1 MSNNTISNNINRNT
15 EDREEFYIN
24 ANLDL
29 TNQPA
34 DTLYF
39 NKENNYNYNSNWF
52 NYREFQC
59 IPNNSIVGEVVQ
71 YSKVPIENSSLD
83 LTKQY
88 TINSNA
94 IVYGEFSG
102 AQADCGNSYIFP
114 FTIPKANYSWPFE
127 PTIYVTVGPYPGY
140 YNYYYLED
148 AILYSPDYTHITVY
162 SGTYYIPFGGLNIN
176 KSVIIQCVGLCRF
189 IGEDP
194 ITLLRDNIWI
204 DGMRIEVSN
213 SYACMVVSE
222 YQNNIFLIGI
232 FFTMGYG
239 CSTGLR
245 ISSNIFYVYLCY
257 FINENNIGG
266 NNTITGIEISRSVG
280 NSFIESNDFYN
291 NSTSIYYICIR
302 LSQSSSPYQIYQGNL
317 VITNNRNPQ
326 GIIYQFF
333 SQTSFSGSSGNFS
346 LILRSNST
354 NETDAFCYL
363 YVTSDY
369 LGNLYNKIVCC
380 NNNITNDGKKGVI
393 SLDSSSAGFS
403 TKRIWR
409 TGSLPLWSMDNAI
422 SKHSWTLSSA
432 PEITANVYTSPRIIQ
447 YWQDVVS
454 EQEFAFGYNSYF
466 FELPN
471 INLTV
476 VKSDVYHLDIT
487 ALTDWLY
494 IQSGSYNTRPL
505 RVIYIDYSFIVRLTL
520 PNYGISDGYIIYYEN
535 IYIATILTWYNVTC
549 NSTTDYVRICTSLFC
564 NDDSRYLTGPYYPY
578 TGLAYTLGFY
588 KSKAY
593 VRNQSGAIISTL
605 PTVSN
610 PAIFIIATTVY
621 NNVLWNAIIEG
632 ASPDVDNMSLAVDL
646 ENVYVNFIY
655 DPTKTI
661 TFRNGDGSVAISW
674 VPDLDPEIEQCI
686 GLVKYNKNGECEWAT
701 KLTGFL
707 KINFNQNLVGD
718 YGNSLFM
725 SGSYRYC
732 KDIYNS
738 PALTTSDKTSFSLPT
753 PNYYA
758 WTNVQEIN
766 SWVTLCIDYFS
777 GSNIVL
783 ANQTGMLYYSYDNGI
798 SWIYDNTF
806 QNLYEIL
813 KIRCDR
819 VNGWKILITK
829 NDSVYVTYGNDPW
842 VNGIDTVS
850 IGDNKNW
857 SSVAINPK
865 GDRMLACISGGKIY
879 WSYWS
884 DDNEFFESDSPNLLW
899 TDLCMTDEIYA
910 DISFACAIGS
920 PIYRSDDNGETWYP
934 LINSPYLNWTS
945 ITCDETGQHIY
956 VGVAGF
962 YIYSSH
968 NGGLDWKREDSGIE
982 TWIRVVCNKDGQY
995 VAAASQNG
1003 QIWMSTDFG
1012 TTWIPS
1018 GIPRNWSDLVCTRE
1032 QLNPLALFY
1041 ATEYNGRIFVPLGT
1055 PIENSFLI
1063 KYHTLN
1069 GSVEWI
1075 NYLGGGSNY
1084 TTSMCM
1090 NPKAQTLYIAGSYA
1104 DNISIY
1110 NAEDITL
1117 PVHYLNKEINNSNY
1131 DLFIVKYN
1139 MYGGDIIWNTHISS
1153 VNQPYYSL
1161 NEIKG
1166 LSVDNN
1172 DILGVTGYYTTQLNI
1187 YDSNDFLTT
1196 QVMLNGYIFFS
1207 GGGWSEQVY
1216 PNNIPNGNQNVFTL
1230 FFWPNGVL
1238 ESYTFLNGIGQ
1249 QMGTNLPPAPQY
1261 KGSLIYNP
1269 FYYTDLYYVAGSYKN
1284 PQSDFTLWVNRADYL
1299 PIEFLDSHK
1308 MYGLYPDSQNS
1319 FFVQLNHV
1327 YARFFE
1333 PNVPAYVNPD
1343 PFPIEFNVGGC
1354 NRTLVNQSYV
1364 DSPIETWGGLTGWN
1378 SSVVTSDDINTGIIC
1393 KYGHDMGNTRPFING
1408 IPGITTKEYSHL
1420 ALSMTIPSFP
1430 TNDPQPIGTSSVPYG
1445 YIPIYAKIPIFA
1457 GLMHPTLVTT
1467 TSLSFNNLLNN
1478 ETNLILK
1485 PSGNATLS
1493 NLYILGLNPGDK
1505 IRIQGTTIF
1514 GSKYISLTVKEITP
1528 SFYNS
1533 LTNIPSTIVFEEST
1547 IYANSVWNGVQAF
1560 IYSFQREDVIS
1571 NPLSSSTYF
1580 YLPMY
1585 YQPKII
1591 DSGDI
1596 NVTVQV
1602 TPKEYLS

>member
-29 TNQPA
+29 TGQPA

-94 IVYGEFSG
+94 IVGGDPSG
-102 AQADCGNSYIFP
+102 AYADCGNSYIFP
-114 FTIPKANYSWPFE
+114 FTIPQANFSWPFD
-127 PTIYVTVGPYPGY
+127 PVYYVTVGEGGDFPT
-140 YNYYYLED
+140 LEF
-148 AILYSPDYTHITVY
+148 ALTAVVNNVYITVY
-162 SGTYYIPFGGLNIN
+162 EGTHYIPFEGINID
-176 KSVIIQCVGLCRF
+176 KSVIIVCQGLCRF
-189 IGEDP
+189 VGNYP
-194 ITLLRDNIWI
+194 IYLSRDNIWI
-204 DGMRIEVSN
+204 ENMRVEVSN
-213 SYACMVVSE
+213 NYACMVVNQYS
-222 YQNNIFLIGI
+222 NIYLMFN
-232 FFTMGYG
+232 FYTMGYN
-239 CSTGLR
+239 CNTGLR
-245 ISSNIFYVYLCY
+245 ISSNNFQVFGCQ

-266 NNTITGIEISRSVG
+266 NNTITGIEINRSFG
-280 NSFIESNDFYN
+280 NSFLASNTFKN
-291 NSTSIYYICIR
+291 NSTSIYYICVR
-302 LSQSSSPYQIYQGNL
+302 LSKFLSSPSEIYQGNL
-317 VITNNRNPQ
+317 VVTNNKTPV

-333 SQTSFSGSSGNFS
+333 SQTSFSGTSGNFS
-346 LILRSNST
+346 LILSNNTT

-363 YVTSDY
+363 YVNNNY
-369 LGNLYNKIVCC
+369 LGNLYNKIVCY

-393 SLDSSSAGFS
+393 SLDSSSSGFS
-403 TKRIWR
+403 SKYIWR
-409 TGSLPLWSMDNAI
+409 ISSLPLWSMDNSI
-422 SKHSWTLSSA
+422 SKHSWILSTA
-432 PEITANVYTSPRIIQ
+432 PETTAGVYTSPRTIQ
-447 YWQDVVS
+447 YWQDVVG

-466 FELPN
+466 FELPD
-471 INLTV
+471 INLSV
-476 VKSDVYHLDIT
+476 IKSDVYHLDIT
-487 ALTDWLY
+487 VLWEWFY
-494 IQSGSYNTRPL
+494 VQSGSYNTRPL
-505 RVIYIDYSFIVRLTL
+505 RVKYVSNPWFIQLTL
-520 PNYGISDGYIIYYEN
+520 PNYGISDGYIIYYTN
-535 IYIATILTWYNVTC
+535 IYEAFILSWYNVIC
-549 NSTTDYVRICTSLFC
+549 DSPTDYIKICTSLFC
-564 NDDSRYLTGPYYPY
+564 NDDSRYLTGPYNY
-578 TGLAYTLGFY
+578 TGLTYTLGFY
-588 KSKAY
+588 ESKGY
-593 VRNQSGAIISTL
+593 VLNQYGTTVSTL
-605 PTVSN
+605 PTVSK
-610 PAIFIIATTVY
+610 PAIFIIATNLY
-621 NNVLWNAIIEG
+621 DNALWNVIIEG

-646 ENVYVNFIY
+646 ENVYVNFVY
-655 DPTKTI
+655 DPTNTI
-661 TFRNGDGSVAISW
+661 TFRNADGSVAISW
-674 VPDLDPEIEQCI
+674 VPDLDPEIEQCV
-686 GLVKYNKNGECEWAT
+686 GVVKYNKNGECEWAT
-701 KLTGFL
+701 KMTGFL

-718 YGNSLFM
+718 YGDSLFM

-732 KDIYNS
+732 KGIYNS
-738 PALTTSDKTSFSLPT
+738 PALTSSDKTSFSLPT

-758 WTNVQEIN
+758 WTNVQEVN

-777 GSNIVL
+777 GSNIAV
-783 ANQTGMLYYSYDNGI
+783 ADQTGMLYYSYDNGI

-819 VNGWKILITK
+819 VNGWKVLITK

-842 VNGIDTVS
+842 VNGIDTVY

-857 SSVAINPK
+857 SSVAINPG

-879 WSYWS
+879 WSWWTF
-884 DDNEFFESDSPNLLW
+884 DNEFFESNSPDLLW
-899 TDLCMTDEIYA
+899 TDICMTDNDYSN
-910 DISFACAIGS
+910 ISFACAIGS
-920 PIYRSDDNGETWYP
+920 PIYRSDNNGESWYP
-934 LINSPYLNWTS
+934 LVNSPYLNWTS

-1032 QLNPLALFY
+1032 QLNPLSLFY

-1055 PIENSFLI
+1055 FIESSFLI
-1063 KYHTLN
+1063 KYNTLN
-1069 GSVEWI
+1069 GTVEWI

-1110 NAEDITL
+1110 NAENITL

-1196 QVMLNGYIFFS
+1196 QVMLNGYMFFS
-1207 GGGWSEQVY
+1207 GGAFGEQVY

-1249 QMGTNLPPAPQY
+1249 QMGTNLPAAPLY

-1269 FYYTDLYYVAGSYKN
+1269 FYYTDIYYVSGSYKN
-1284 PQSDFTLWVNRADYL
+1284 PQTDFTLWVNRIYYL
-1299 PIEFLDSHK
+1299 PIEFLDSYK
-1308 MYGLYPDSQNS
+1308 MTYLYENSQNS
-1319 FFVQLNHV
+1319 FFIQLNHV
-1327 YARFFE
+1327 YGLFFE

-1354 NRTLVNQSYV
+1354 NRTLLNQSYV

-1378 SSVVTSDDINTGIIC
+1378 SSVVNSDDINTGIIC

-1420 ALSMTIPSFP
+1420 ALSLTIPSFP
-1430 TNDPQPIGTSSVPYG
+1430 KNDPQPIGTSSIPYG

-1457 GLMHPTLVTT
+1457 GLINPNPNLIAL
-1467 TSLSFNNLLNN
+1467 TSLSFNNLLND

-1485 PSGNATLS
+1485 PLGNAILS

-1528 SFYNS
+1528 SFYDS
-1533 LTNIPSTIVFEEST
+1533 LTDIPSTIVFEEST
-1547 IYANSVWNGVQAF
+1547 VYANSIWNGVQAF
-1560 IYSFQREDVIS
+1560 IYSFQREDYYW
-1571 NPLSSSTYF
+1571 NPLSSTTYF
-1580 YLPMY
+1580 YIPMY

-1596 NVTVQV
+1596 NVIVQV